1 MNRLMLASP
10 ISITSVSLNTIGSIS
25 LNRLIFVSLIV
36 AIDVAF
42 YLMAYALIV
51 AT

>member
-1 MNRLMLASP
+1 MLASP
-10 ISITSVSLNTIGSIS
+10 ITIASVSLNTIGSIS

-36 AIDVAF
+36 ATDVAF
-42 YLMAYALIV
+42 VLMAYAMIV